1 MRVPFPEPPAH
12 RARLSRHTRSTLL
25 AIALVLVAVIG
36 WSGTPSPA
44 LASSDPSME
53 ASILDSMNRDRLA
66 RGLRSYRLDGRL
78 RDIALEHA
86 DAMVASG
93 VLSHW
98 TGGRTVCDEVEDRSI
113 AWYSCG
119 EDIGTTDAAWGPAAA
134 DWLYGLWR
142 ASPSHWAAMMSPDYN
157 YVGIAF
163 ALRSDGS
170 TYASIVFLE
179 GPDRTRPS
187 ARMTTRS
194 RSGTTVRFGWAGSDP
209 RLQTHTAGLRNFD
222 VRYRV
227 DRGTWR
233 RIRTATTAT
242 SITLRYRAH
251 RHSYWISVRS
261 RDGRGNASPWST
273 PFRVWVP

>member
-25 AIALVLVAVIG
+25 AFVLVLVAVIG
-36 WSGTPSPA
+36 WAGAPSPA
-44 LASSDPSME
+44 RASTDPAMAASTLA
-53 ASILDSMNRDRLA
+53 AMNRDRDA
-66 RGLRSYRLDGRL
+66 RGLRPYRIDGRL
-78 RDIALEHA
+78 IEIAQVHA
-86 DAMVASG
+86 GAMAASG

-98 TGGRTVCDEVEDRSI
+98 TGGSSVCDAVAARSI

-119 EDIGTTDAAWGPAAA
+119 EDIGTTNAAWGLPAA

-209 RLQTHTAGLRNFD
+209 RLQTHTAGLRDFN

-227 DRGTWR
+227 DGGTWH
-233 RIRTATTAT
+233 RIRTATAAT
-242 SITLRYRAH
+242 SITLRYRA
-251 RHSYWISVRS
+251 RGHSYWISVQD
-261 RDGRGNASPWST
+261 RDRRGNLSAWST

>member
-1 MRVPFPEPPAH
+1 MRVPLPEPPAH
-12 RARLSRHTRSTLL
+12 RARLSRHIRSTLL
-25 AIALVLVAVIG
+25 AFALVLVAVIG
-36 WSGTPSPA
+36 WAGAPSPA
-44 LASSDPSME
+44 RAATDPSMA
-53 ASILDSMNRDRLA
+53 ASTLASMNRDRIA
-66 RGLRSYRLDGRL
+66 RGLRSYRIDTRL
-78 RDIALEHA
+78 IAIAQVHA
-86 DAMVASG
+86 DAMAASG

-98 TGGRTVCDEVEDRSI
+98 TGGSSVCDAVEARSI
-113 AWYSCG
+113 AWYGCG
-119 EDIGTTDAAWGPAAA
+119 EDIGTTDAAWGLPAAE
-134 DWLYGLWR
+134 WLYGLWR

-179 GPDRTRPS
+179 GPDRTRPK
-187 ARMTTRS
+187 AGMTTRS

-209 RLQTHTAGLRNFD
+209 RLQTHTAGLRDFN

-227 DRGTWR
+227 DNGTWH

-251 RHSYWISVRS
+251 GHSYWISVQS
-261 RDGRGNASPWST
+261 RDRRGNLSPWST
-273 PFRVWVP
+273 PSRIWVP